1 MFRALCKPYLERI
14 LDDIESGGL
23 APADRRATTG
33 LRVVDD
39 VLLTL
44 GLTVGL
50 TVREITKFGG
60 WFVSHGDCE
69 CLPCEK
75 GNV

>member
-1 MFRALCKPYLERI
+1 MFKPPRKPYLERI

-33 LRVVDD
+33 LRVID
-39 VLLTL
+39 VL
-44 GLTVGL
+44 LTVGL
-50 TVREITKFGG
+50 TVREVTKFGG
-60 WFVSHGDCE
+60 RFVSHGDCE

-75 GNV
+75 SKV